1 MAGLLRYYLVRTL
14 QSVVTYIIIVAAVF
28 WLLYLYQPNPLILLN
43 LNPQLTPSQKEYLTN
58 LFGFNKPLWDRFLI
72 YMWDM
77 LTFPVFPQNLGI
89 SYYYVQPVSTLLAQR
104 VPRTLLLFGGA
115 TIIAYIIGYFV
126 GTIIAWRR
134 GGVLDG
140 GNVVIGLVF
149 YNMPVYWLGMIFI
162 FIFAFQLHLF
172 PLANFYDPTDK
183 ILGQVV
189 GTHPPLG
196 IALLDILWHTALP
209 MIVLILISFA
219 GTVLLMRT
227 SMLDVLGENYID
239 TAIAKGLRE
248 RDVVFKH
255 AARNALLPL
264 VTSFVIS
271 MAFAIGGGVLS
282 ETVFSYQGVGL
293 LFIQALGLL
302 DYPVVEATTIIIALL
317 VIIFNWIADL
327 IYAYLDPRVRIA

>member
-1 MAGLLRYYLVRTL
+1 MAGLARYYIIRTL
-14 QSVVTYIIIVAAVF
+14 ESLVTYVIIVAVVF

-43 LNPQLTPSQKEYLTN
+43 LNPQLTPSQKEYLAN
-58 LFGFNKPLWDRFLI
+58 LFGFNKPLWERFFI

-77 LTFPVFPQNLGI
+77 LTFNFGI
-89 SYYYVQPVSTLLAQR
+89 SYYYVQPVRDLLIQR

-115 TIIAYIIGYFV
+115 TIIAYLIGYFV
-126 GTIIAWRR
+126 GTVIAWKR

-140 GNVVIGLVF
+140 SNVVIGLVF

-162 FIFAFQLHLF
+162 FLFAFQLHLF

-183 ILGQVV
+183 ILGTVV
-189 GTHPPLG
+189 GNNPPLG
-196 IALLDILWHTALP
+196 IYLLDVLWHTALP
-209 MIVLILISFA
+209 MIVLTLISFA

-239 TAIAKGLRE
+239 TAIAKGLKE
-248 RDVVFKH
+248 KDVVFKH

-271 MAFAIGGGVLS
+271 MAFAIGGGVLT

-327 IYAYLDPRVRIA
+327 IYAYLDPRVRVA

>member
-1 MAGLLRYYLVRTL
+1 MAGLARYYLVRTL
-14 QSVVTYIIIVAAVF
+14 ESLVTYVIIIAVVF

-43 LNPQLTPSQKEYLTN
+43 LNPQLTESQKEYLAN
-58 LFGFNKPLWDRFLI
+58 LFGFNKPLWERFFI

-77 LTFPVFPQNLGI
+77 LTFNFGI
-89 SYYYVQPVSTLLAQR
+89 SYYYVQPVNNLLIQR
-104 VPRTLLLFGGA
+104 IPRTLLLFGGA
-115 TIIAYIIGYFV
+115 TIIAYVIGYFV
-126 GTIIAWRR
+126 GTVIAWKR

-140 GNVVIGLVF
+140 SNVVVGLIF

-162 FIFAFQLHLF
+162 FLFAFQLKLF

-183 ILGQVV
+183 ILGTVL
-189 GTHPPLG
+189 GNNPPLG
-196 IALLDILWHTALP
+196 LYILDILWHTALP
-209 MIVLILISFA
+209 MIVLTLISFA

-239 TAIAKGLRE
+239 TAIAKGLKE
-248 RDVVFKH
+248 KEVIYNH

-271 MAFAIGGGVLS
+271 MAFAIGGGVLT

-327 IYAYLDPRVRIA
+327 IYAYLDPRVRVA

>member
-1 MAGLLRYYLVRTL
+1 MAGLARYYIIRTL
-14 QSVVTYIIIVAAVF
+14 ESLVTYIVIVAVVF

-43 LNPQLTPSQKEYLTN
+43 LNPQLQASQKEYLAN
-58 LFGFNKPLWDRFLI
+58 LFGFNKPLWDRFFI

-77 LTFPVFPQNLGI
+77 ITFNFGI
-89 SYYYVQPVSTLLAQR
+89 SYYYVTPVDTLLIQR

-115 TIIAYIIGYFV
+115 TIIAYVIGYFV

-140 GNVVIGLVF
+140 SNVVVGLVF
-149 YNMPVYWLGMIFI
+149 YNMPVFWLGMIFI
-162 FIFAFQLHLF
+162 FLFAFQLKLF
-172 PLANFYDPTDK
+172 PLANFMDPTDK
-183 ILGQVV
+183 ILGTVV
-189 GTHPPLG
+189 GTNPSIG
-196 IALLDILWHTALP
+196 IMILDILWHTALP
-209 MIVLILISFA
+209 MIVLTLISFA

-239 TAIAKGLRE
+239 AAIAKGLKE

-264 VTSFVIS
+264 ITSFVIS
-271 MAFAIGGGVLS
+271 MAFAIGGGVLT

-293 LFIQALGLL
+293 LFIQALGML

>member
-1 MAGLLRYYLVRTL
+1 MAGLARYYLVRTL
-14 QSVVTYIIIVAAVF
+14 ESLVTYVIIIAVVF

-43 LNPQLTPSQKEYLTN
+43 LNPQLTESQKEYLAN
-58 LFGFNKPLWDRFLI
+58 LFGFNKPLWERFFI
-72 YMWDM
+72 YMYDM
-77 LTFPVFPQNLGI
+77 LTMNFGI
-89 SYYYVQPVSTLLAQR
+89 SYYYVQPVRDLLIQR
-104 VPRTLLLFGGA
+104 IPRTLLLFGGA
-115 TIIAYIIGYFV
+115 TIIAYVIGYFV
-126 GTIIAWRR
+126 GTVIAWKR

-140 GNVVIGLVF
+140 SNVVVGLIF

-162 FIFAFQLHLF
+162 FLFSFQLKLF

-183 ILGQVV
+183 ILGTVL
-189 GTHPPLG
+189 GKNPPLG
-196 IALLDILWHTALP
+196 LYILDILWHTALP
-209 MIVLILISFA
+209 MIVLTLISFA

-239 TAIAKGLRE
+239 TAIAKGLKE
-248 RDVVFKH
+248 KEVIYNH

-271 MAFAIGGGVLS
+271 MAFAIGGGVLT

-327 IYAYLDPRVRIA
+327 IYAYLDPRVRVA

>member
-1 MAGLLRYYLVRTL
+1 MAGLIRYYIIRTL
-14 QSVVTYIIIVAAVF
+14 ESLVTYVIIVAAVF

-43 LNPQLTPSQKEYLTN
+43 LNPQLTPSQKEYLAN
-58 LFGFNKPLWDRFLI
+58 LFGFNKPLWERFFI

-77 LTFPVFPQNLGI
+77 LTFNFGI
-89 SYYYVQPVSTLLAQR
+89 SYYYVQPVRDLLIQR

-115 TIIAYIIGYFV
+115 TIIAYLIGYFV
-126 GTIIAWRR
+126 GTVIAWKR

-140 GNVVIGLVF
+140 SNVVIGLVF

-162 FIFAFQLHLF
+162 FLFAFQLHLF

-183 ILGQVV
+183 ILGTVV
-189 GTHPPLG
+189 GNNPPLG
-196 IALLDILWHTALP
+196 IYLLDVLWHTALP
-209 MIVLILISFA
+209 MIVLTLISFA

-239 TAIAKGLRE
+239 TAIAKGLKE
-248 RDVVFKH
+248 KDVVFKH

-264 VTSFVIS
+264 VTSFIIS
-271 MAFAIGGGVLS
+271 MAFAIGGGVLT

-327 IYAYLDPRVRIA
+327 IYAYLDPRVRVA

>member
-1 MAGLLRYYLVRTL
+1 MAGLARYYLVRTL
-14 QSVVTYIIIVAAVF
+14 ESLVTYVIIIAVVF

-43 LNPQLTPSQKEYLTN
+43 LNPQLTESQKEYLAN
-58 LFGFNKPLWDRFLI
+58 LFGFNKPLWERFFI

-77 LTFPVFPQNLGI
+77 LTMNFGI
-89 SYYYVQPVSTLLAQR
+89 SYYYVQPVRDLLIQR
-104 VPRTLLLFGGA
+104 IPRTLLLFGGA
-115 TIIAYIIGYFV
+115 TIIAYVIGYFV
-126 GTIIAWRR
+126 GTVIAWKR

-140 GNVVIGLVF
+140 SNVVVGLIF

-162 FIFAFQLHLF
+162 FLFAFQLKLF

-183 ILGQVV
+183 ILGTVL
-189 GTHPPLG
+189 GNNPPLG
-196 IALLDILWHTALP
+196 LYILDILWHTALP
-209 MIVLILISFA
+209 MIVLTLISFA

-239 TAIAKGLRE
+239 TAIAKGLKE
-248 RDVVFKH
+248 KEVIYNH

-271 MAFAIGGGVLS
+271 MAFAIGGGVLT

-327 IYAYLDPRVRIA
+327 IYAYLDPRVRVA

>member
-1 MAGLLRYYLVRTL
+1 MAGLARYYLVRTL
-14 QSVVTYIIIVAAVF
+14 ESLVTYVIIIAVVF

-43 LNPQLTPSQKEYLTN
+43 LNPQLTESQKEYLAN
-58 LFGFNKPLWDRFLI
+58 LFGFNKPLWERFFI

-77 LTFPVFPQNLGI
+77 LTFNFGI
-89 SYYYVQPVSTLLAQR
+89 SYYYVQPVNNLLIQR
-104 VPRTLLLFGGA
+104 IPRTLLLFGGA
-115 TIIAYIIGYFV
+115 TIIAYVIGYFV
-126 GTIIAWRR
+126 GTVIAWKR

-140 GNVVIGLVF
+140 SNVVVGLIF

-162 FIFAFQLHLF
+162 FLFAFQVKLF

-183 ILGQVV
+183 ILGTVL
-189 GTHPPLG
+189 GNNPPLG
-196 IALLDILWHTALP
+196 LYILDILWHTALP
-209 MIVLILISFA
+209 MIVLTLISFA

-239 TAIAKGLRE
+239 TAIAKGLKE
-248 RDVVFKH
+248 KEVIYNH

-271 MAFAIGGGVLS
+271 MAFAIGGGVLT

-327 IYAYLDPRVRIA
+327 IYAYLDPRVRVA

>member
-1 MAGLLRYYLVRTL
+1 MAGLARYYLVRTL
-14 QSVVTYIIIVAAVF
+14 ESLVTYVIIVAAVF

-43 LNPQLTPSQKEYLTN
+43 LNPQLTPSQKEYLAN
-58 LFGFNKPLWDRFLI
+58 LFGFNKPLWERFFI
-72 YMWDM
+72 YMEDM
-77 LTFPVFPQNLGI
+77 LTFNFGI
-89 SYYYVQPVSTLLAQR
+89 SYYYVQPVSDLLIVR
-104 VPRTLLLFGGA
+104 IPRTLLLFGGA
-115 TIIAYIIGYFV
+115 TIIAYVIGYFV
-126 GTIIAWRR
+126 GTIIAWKR

-140 GNVVIGLVF
+140 SNVVIGLVF

-162 FIFAFQLHLF
+162 FLFAFQLKLF
-172 PLANFYDPTDK
+172 PLANFFDPTDK
-183 ILGQVV
+183 ILGTVV
-189 GTHPPLG
+189 GNNPSLG
-196 IALLDILWHTALP
+196 IYILDVLWHTALP
-209 MIVLILISFA
+209 MIVLTLISFA

-239 TAIAKGLRE
+239 TAIAKGLTE
-248 RDVVFKH
+248 KDVEFKH

-271 MAFAIGGGVLS
+271 MAFAIGGGVLT

>member
-1 MAGLLRYYLVRTL
+1 
-14 QSVVTYIIIVAAVF
+14 
-28 WLLYLYQPNPLILLN
+28 
-43 LNPQLTPSQKEYLTN
+43 LTEAQKEYLAN
-58 LFGFNKPLWDRFLI
+58 LFGFNKPLWERFFI

-77 LTFPVFPQNLGI
+77 LTMNFGI
-89 SYYYVQPVSTLLAQR
+89 SYYYVQPVRDLLIQR
-104 VPRTLLLFGGA
+104 IPRTLLLFGGA
-115 TIIAYIIGYFV
+115 TIIAYVIGYFV
-126 GTIIAWRR
+126 GTVIAWKR

-140 GNVVIGLVF
+140 SNVVVGLIF

-162 FIFAFQLHLF
+162 FLFAFQIKLF

-183 ILGQVV
+183 ILGTVL
-189 GTHPPLG
+189 GNNPPLG
-196 IALLDILWHTALP
+196 LYILDILWHTALP
-209 MIVLILISFA
+209 MIVLTLISFA

-239 TAIAKGLRE
+239 AAIAKGLKE
-248 RDVVFKH
+248 KEVIYNH

-271 MAFAIGGGVLS
+271 MAFAIGGGVLT

-327 IYAYLDPRVRIA
+327 IYAYLDPRVRVA

>member
-1 MAGLLRYYLVRTL
+1 MAGLIRYYIIRTL
-14 QSVVTYIIIVAAVF
+14 ESLVTYVIIVAAVF

-43 LNPQLTPSQKEYLTN
+43 LNPQLTPSQKEYLAN
-58 LFGFNKPLWDRFLI
+58 LFGFNKPLWERFFI

-77 LTFPVFPQNLGI
+77 LTFNFGI
-89 SYYYVQPVSTLLAQR
+89 SYYYVQPVRDLLIQR

-115 TIIAYIIGYFV
+115 TIIAYLIGYFV
-126 GTIIAWRR
+126 GTVIAWKR

-140 GNVVIGLVF
+140 SNVVIGLVF

-162 FIFAFQLHLF
+162 FLFAFQLHLF
-172 PLANFYDPTDK
+172 PLANFYDPTDE
-183 ILGQVV
+183 ILGTVV
-189 GTHPPLG
+189 GNNPPLG
-196 IALLDILWHTALP
+196 IYLLDVLWHTALP
-209 MIVLILISFA
+209 MIVLTLISFA

-239 TAIAKGLRE
+239 TAIAKGLKE
-248 RDVVFKH
+248 KDVVFKH

-271 MAFAIGGGVLS
+271 MAFAIGGGVLT

-327 IYAYLDPRVRIA
+327 IYAYLDPRVRVA

>member
-1 MAGLLRYYLVRTL
+1 MAGLARYYLVRTL
-14 QSVVTYIIIVAAVF
+14 ESLVTYVIIIAVVF

-43 LNPQLTPSQKEYLTN
+43 LNPQLTESQKEYLAN
-58 LFGFNKPLWDRFLI
+58 LFGFNKPLWERFFI

-77 LTFPVFPQNLGI
+77 LTFNFGI
-89 SYYYVQPVSTLLAQR
+89 SYYYVQPVNNLLIQR
-104 VPRTLLLFGGA
+104 IPRTLLLFGGA
-115 TIIAYIIGYFV
+115 TIIAYVIGYFV
-126 GTIIAWRR
+126 GTVIAWKR

-140 GNVVIGLVF
+140 SNVVVGLIF

-162 FIFAFQLHLF
+162 FLFAFQLKLF

-183 ILGQVV
+183 ILGTVL
-189 GTHPPLG
+189 GSNPPLG
-196 IALLDILWHTALP
+196 LYILDILWHTALP
-209 MIVLILISFA
+209 MIVLTLISFA

-239 TAIAKGLRE
+239 TAIAKGLKE
-248 RDVVFKH
+248 KEVIYNH

-271 MAFAIGGGVLS
+271 MAFAIGGGVLT

-327 IYAYLDPRVRIA
+327 IYAYLDPRVRVA

>member
-1 MAGLLRYYLVRTL
+1 MAGLARYYIIRTL
-14 QSVVTYIIIVAAVF
+14 ESLVTYVIIVAAVF

-43 LNPQLTPSQKEYLTN
+43 LNPQLTPSQKEYLAN
-58 LFGFNKPLWDRFLI
+58 LFGFNKPLWERFFI

-77 LTFPVFPQNLGI
+77 LTFNYGI
-89 SYYYVQPVSTLLAQR
+89 SYYYVQPVSDLLIQR

-115 TIIAYIIGYFV
+115 TIISYLIGYFV
-126 GTIIAWRR
+126 GTVIAWKR
-134 GGVLDG
+134 GSVLDG
-140 GNVVIGLVF
+140 SNVVIGLVF

-162 FIFAFQLHLF
+162 FLFAFQLNLF
-172 PLANFYDPTDK
+172 PKANFYDPTDK
-183 ILGQVV
+183 FLGTVV
-189 GTHPPLG
+189 GNNPSLG
-196 IALLDILWHTALP
+196 IYILDVLWHTALP
-209 MIVLILISFA
+209 MIVLTLISFA

-248 RDVVFKH
+248 KDVVFKH

-271 MAFAIGGGVLS
+271 MAFAIGGGVIT
-282 ETVFSYQGVGL
+282 ETVFSYPGVGL
-293 LFIQALGLL
+293 LFIQALGML

>member
-1 MAGLLRYYLVRTL
+1 MAGLARYYLVRTL
-14 QSVVTYIIIVAAVF
+14 ESLVTYVIIIAVVF

-43 LNPQLTPSQKEYLTN
+43 LNPQLTEAQKEYLAN
-58 LFGFNKPLWDRFLI
+58 LFGFNKPLWERFFI

-77 LTFPVFPQNLGI
+77 FTFNFGI
-89 SYYYVQPVSTLLAQR
+89 SYYYVQPVRDLLIQR
-104 VPRTLLLFGGA
+104 IPRTLLLFGGA
-115 TIIAYIIGYFV
+115 TIIAYVIGYFV
-126 GTIIAWRR
+126 GTVIAWKR

-140 GNVVIGLVF
+140 SNVVVGLIF

-162 FIFAFQLHLF
+162 FLFAFQIKLF

-183 ILGQVV
+183 ILGTVL
-189 GTHPPLG
+189 GNNPPLG
-196 IALLDILWHTALP
+196 LYILDILWHTALP
-209 MIVLILISFA
+209 MIVLTLISFA

-239 TAIAKGLRE
+239 TAIAKGLKE
-248 RDVVFKH
+248 KEVIYNH

-271 MAFAIGGGVLS
+271 MAFAIGGGVLT

-327 IYAYLDPRVRIA
+327 IYAYLDPRVRVA

>member
-1 MAGLLRYYLVRTL
+1 MAGLARYYLVRTL
-14 QSVVTYIIIVAAVF
+14 ESLVTYVIIIAVVF

-43 LNPQLTPSQKEYLTN
+43 LNPQLTESQKEYLAN
-58 LFGFNKPLWDRFLI
+58 LFGFNKPLWERFFI
-72 YMWDM
+72 YMYDM
-77 LTFPVFPQNLGI
+77 LTMNFGI
-89 SYYYVQPVSTLLAQR
+89 SYYYVQPVRDLLIQR
-104 VPRTLLLFGGA
+104 IPRTLLLFGGA
-115 TIIAYIIGYFV
+115 TIIAYVIGYFV
-126 GTIIAWRR
+126 GTVIAWKR

-140 GNVVIGLVF
+140 SNVVVGLIF

-162 FIFAFQLHLF
+162 FLFAFQLKLF

-183 ILGQVV
+183 ILGTVL
-189 GTHPPLG
+189 GSNPPLG
-196 IALLDILWHTALP
+196 LYILDILWHTALP
-209 MIVLILISFA
+209 MIVLTLISFA

-239 TAIAKGLRE
+239 TAIAKGLKE
-248 RDVVFKH
+248 KEVIYNH

-271 MAFAIGGGVLS
+271 MAFAIGGGVLT

-327 IYAYLDPRVRIA
+327 IYAYLDPRVRVA